1 MTKIDKN
8 PLPSIARLATRVRA
22 RFGQRAAPNPTPV
35 QSRVGGRERCP
46 RRLLPRVEG
55 DIADG
60 AQYERHN
67 TRDYDRSHLSALHV
81 PTAAAKHPA
90 AKNLSVSRRCE
101 IELNQMGDAVLAPSV
116 TVGADKMIE

>member
-1 MTKIDKN
+1 MRIQ
-8 PLPSIARLATRVRA
+8 A
-22 RFGQRAAPNPTPV
+22 RAAGGECGP
-35 QSRVGGRERCP
+35 SRF
-46 RRLLPRVEG
+46 LPRVKR

-101 IELNQMGDAVLAPSV
+101 IELNQMGDAVLASSV
-116 TVGADKMIE
+116 TVGADKMIASIRFPVPFSLGHGMIA

>member
-1 MTKIDKN
+1 MRIQ
-8 PLPSIARLATRVRA
+8 A
-22 RFGQRAAPNPTPV
+22 RAA
-35 QSRVGGRERCP
+35 GGERGP
-46 RRLLPRVEG
+46 GRFLPRVER

-81 PTAAAKHPA
+81 PTAAAKHSA

-101 IELNQMGDAVLAPSV
+101 IELNQMGDAALTPHWQRQISTDRSPFKPLPACGIVRR
-116 TVGADKMIE
+116 